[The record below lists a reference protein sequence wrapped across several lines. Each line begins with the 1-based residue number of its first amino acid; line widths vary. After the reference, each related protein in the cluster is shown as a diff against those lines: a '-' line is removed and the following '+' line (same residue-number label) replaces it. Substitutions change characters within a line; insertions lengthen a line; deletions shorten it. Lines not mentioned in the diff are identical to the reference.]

1 MGGLKNVPVD
11 DAVGGAIAKQEKE
24 REGAAYEK
32 GKSRSENYK
41 ADPTSGGGSKDDG
54 YGGMSPSE
62 KEAYKKGHRGSRVP
76 ETENGGGYMPPQ
88 SPIVTLVSS

>member
-32 GKSRSENYK
+32 GKSRSGEVQ
-41 ADPTSGGGSKDDG
+41 GGSD
-54 YGGMSPSE
+54 
-62 KEAYKKGHRGSRVP
+62 
-76 ETENGGGYMPPQ
+76 
-88 SPIVTLVSS
+88 